1 MYLALLQDA
10 RLYAFLLQVDRDLAD
25 ATRRSACRFC
35 GGRLHSA
42 CYTRKPRGLPA
53 GIDPGPAFAVRLSFC
68 CRVDGCRRRHL
79 PPSVRFLGPK
89 VYLSV
94 MVVLLTA
101 MRQGPTPRS
110 LRELRGT
117 FGADRRTLARWRH
130 WWKAIFP
137 VSAFWQRVKA
147 RFMPSVTEHELPGS
161 LVGRFWADTQRD
173 RIAGMLKFLSGWPRA
188 C

>member
-1 MYLALLQDA
+1 MYIVLLQDA
-10 RLYAFLLQVDRDLAD
+10 RLYTFLLQVDRDLAD

-42 CYTRKPRGLPA
+42 CYIRKPRGLPD
-53 GIDPGPAFAVRLSFC
+53 GIDPGPAFPIRFSFC

-94 MVVLLTA
+94 MVVLLMA
-101 MRQGPTPRS
+101 MRQGPTPRN

-137 VSAFWQRVKA
+137 VSVFWQRCVES
-147 RFMPSVTEHELPGS
+147 PSIELP
-161 LVGRFWADTQRD
+161 FAIQR
-173 RIAGMLKFLSGWPRA
+173 LSPQWNSWIWSMRHFRMPIGTLN
-188 C
+188 

>member
-1 MYLALLQDA
+1 MYLALLRDA
-10 RLYAFLLQVDRDLAD
+10 RLYAFLLQLDQDLAE

-42 CYTRKPRGLPA
+42 CYARKPRGVPD
-53 GIDPGPAFAVRLSFC
+53 GIDPGPAFSIRFSFC
-68 CRVDGCRRRHL
+68 CDADGCRRRHP

-89 VYLSV
+89 VYLRV

-110 LRELRGT
+110 LRQLRDT

-130 WWKAIFP
+130 WWQAIFP
-137 VSAFWQRVKA
+137 VSGFWQRVKA
-147 RFMPSVTEHELPGS
+147 RFMPPVTEHELPRS
-161 LVGRFWADTQRD
+161 LVGRFHGDTLLN
-173 RIAGMLKFLSGWPRA
+173 RILRMLTFLSDPA
-188 C
+188 TAV

>member
-1 MYLALLQDA
+1 MYLTLLRDA
-10 RLYAFLLQVDRDLAD
+10 RLYAFLLQVDQDLAD
-25 ATRRSACRFC
+25 LTQESACRFC

-42 CYTRKPRGLPA
+42 CYARKPRGLPD
-53 GIDPGPAFAVRLSFC
+53 GIDPGPAFPIRFSYC
-68 CRVDGCRRRHL
+68 CSIDGCRRRHL

-94 MVVLLTA
+94 MVVLLTV

-110 LRELRGT
+110 LRELRGI

-130 WWKAIFP
+130 WWQAIFP
-137 VSAFWQRVKA
+137 VSAFWKRSRA
-147 RFMPSVTEHELPGS
+147 RFMPPVAETALPAS
-161 LVGRFWADTQRD
+161 LVVRFSADMLFD
-173 RIAGMLKFLSGWPRA
+173 RVVRLLEFFSRWPTA

>member
-10 RLYAFLLQVDRDLAD
+10 RLYAFLLQVDRDLAET
-25 ATRRSACRFC
+25 TRRSACRFC

-42 CYTRKPRGLPA
+42 CYARKPRGVPD
-53 GIDPGPAFAVRLSFC
+53 GIDPGPAFPIRFSFC

-110 LRELRGT
+110 LRELRDI

-130 WWKAIFP
+130 WWQAVF
-137 VSAFWQRVKA
+137 SASGFWQRFKA
-147 RFMPSVTEHELPGS
+147 RFMPPVTEHELPGS
-161 LVGRFWADTQRD
+161 LVGRFSADTLLE
-173 RIAGMLKFLSGWPRA
+173 RIVRVLKFLSGLTTA